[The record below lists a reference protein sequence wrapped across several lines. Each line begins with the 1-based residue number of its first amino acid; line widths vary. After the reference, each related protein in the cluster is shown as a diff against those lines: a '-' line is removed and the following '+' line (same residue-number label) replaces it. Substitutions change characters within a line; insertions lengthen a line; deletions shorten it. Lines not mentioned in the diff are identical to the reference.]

1 MTPVH
6 GRRSRASIP
15 RSCAAT
21 VGALLACV
29 VAGSGASAQP
39 APDEPPSRPLGLE
52 EALEEA
58 RRHNTT
64 LRLSGVEERIARSE
78 LVRARAA
85 LLPRLSVSSGW
96 TRSVD
101 PVAVFGTKLRQGRFG
116 EPDFAPSALN
126 DPAAVDDWETR
137 ASAGWDVLDPSR
149 WAARSSADHG
159 ARAAGWIERR
169 TAEATDYRTRV
180 LYYESQRGRERV
192 AAAEAAREAAG
203 EVVRQF
209 ERRRD
214 EGLLTRA
221 DLLQARAEHQA
232 ARAEVAAARQAAREA
247 GVELAVHLGWS
258 PDTMPVATEEPA
270 EPGPIPTPAGTA
282 GERADVRAAAER
294 VRAAEAGVSS
304 ARLSFLPT
312 LGTFAAWSSH
322 ADEAFGGDGTDW
334 TVGVGLRWSVFE
346 GLGRK
351 ADLERARAELTAA
364 RLEHDR
370 LVREARGEVVSA
382 RHGLTAA
389 REAFQ
394 AAVAAREAAVAGRDL
409 MRRRFGEGLA
419 TPAELLQAEARARRA
434 EARSVDALARYHIA
448 RARLRF
454 ARAETRQETEQ

>member
-6 GRRSRASIP
+6 RRRSRASIP
-15 RSCAAT
+15 RSFAAAL
-21 VGALLACV
+21 GALLACALAV
-29 VAGSGASAQP
+29 NGASAQP
-39 APDEPPSRPLGLE
+39 TPGELPSRPLTLA

-116 EPDFAPSALN
+116 EPDFAPDALN
-126 DPAAVDDWETR
+126 DPAPVDDWETR
-137 ASAGWDVLDPSR
+137 ASAGWDVIAPSR
-149 WAARSSADHG
+149 WAARASADHR
-159 ARAAGWIERR
+159 ARAAGWSERR
-169 TAEATDYRTRV
+169 TVEATDFRTRV
-180 LYYESQRGRERV
+180 LYYEALRVRERV
-192 AAAEAAREAAG
+192 AAAKAAREAAR

-209 ERRRD
+209 ERRHD

-221 DLLQARAEHQA
+221 DLLQARAEHEA
-232 ARAEVAAARQAAREA
+232 TRAEVAAVRQAAREA
-247 GVELAVHLGWS
+247 GVTLAVHLGWS
-258 PDTMPVATEEPA
+258 PDTIPLATGRPA
-270 EPGPIPTPAGTA
+270 EPRPVRSPALA
-282 GERADVRAAAER
+282 PDERADVRAAAEQ

-312 LGTFAAWSSH
+312 LGTFATWSSH
-322 ADEAFGGDGTDW
+322 ATEPLGGDGTDW

-351 ADLERARAELTAA
+351 AELERARAELTAA
-364 RLEHDR
+364 RLAHDR

-389 REAFQ
+389 REAHR
-394 AAVAAREAAVAGRDL
+394 AAGAAREAAIAGRDL

-434 EARSVDALARYHIA
+434 ETRSVDALARYHIA

-454 ARAETRQETEQ
+454 ARAETREETEQ